1 LVSRQ
6 KFHRILSVLYTRSLV
21 CGTGDDATAPV
32 TEQTFPDFVECLERS
47 SLMGFSDDTVTGKS
61 LEANESL
68 LQLLRSID
76 RYQSRVWVV
85 GYRL

>member
-1 LVSRQ
+1 
-6 KFHRILSVLYTRSLV
+6 
-21 CGTGDDATAPV
+21 
-32 TEQTFPDFVECLERS
+32 
-47 SLMGFSDDTVTGKS
+47 MGFSDDTVTGKS